1 MRFGQGSRAR
11 ALRVLDSRC
20 VCVRIHPGSRTH
32 ARTLP
37 LLLLLLPVLVPVL
50 LLPVLL
56 QIIGRP
62 RLTHAR
68 QQEKQ
73 SRRKPQPCSRS
84 SSLRVA

>member
-1 MRFGQGSRAR
+1 MRFVQGSRAR

-32 ARTLP
+32 ARKLP

-62 RLTHAR
+62 RLSA
-68 QQEKQ
+68 QCE
-73 SRRKPQPCSRS
+73 RRDS
-84 SSLRVA
+84 SWAWTT

>member
-20 VCVRIHPGSRTH
+20 VCVRIHPRSRTH

-62 RLTHAR
+62 QLSAPYSYWPPDGLGQRALV
-68 QQEKQ
+68 
-73 SRRKPQPCSRS
+73 
-84 SSLRVA
+84 RV